1 MRLIVCSNSAPRWQD
16 GAGLLPRSPG
26 GLVPLLATLLG
37 EHGGDWVCT
46 MPVDGP
52 SGPSRGDVSVE
63 VTRRPCGG
71 TPSAVSRDG
80 SVEVTRPPGGAP
92 PSAALA
98 DGPTQATW
106 PPGDGTPVG
115 APGDGPSAVPGGSVQ
130 ATWPPGDGTPS
141 AALADGRVQATWP
154 HGGGTPSG
162 VPGDGSVEV
171 TRLPGEVTLH
181 RLRLPRDMV
190 DRHYETIGV
199 RLLLWLFHYLLDT
212 SRQPDGRLAEAWS
225 GYEAV
230 NRAYADRV
238 ATLMTG
244 SPDEFVLVN
253 DHHLFLVPE
262 MLGRRG
268 GRRGRV
274 AFFQGL
280 PWCEPDYFGV
290 LPAYIRDRI
299 LASLLCADVIGFHC
313 TRWARAF
320 LGCCARYLPGCAVDD
335 DGVTYDG
342 YRTRVVVAPF
352 PLDVAAVERLLD
364 EPATAEWR
372 GRLDREGRGRRM
384 IVRADRIDL
393 WKNLPRGFTAY
404 RNLLER
410 EPGLAGEW
418 WFCAVATPPGRPTE
432 RTLALQRECEGMVA
446 DLNERFGAPGRPA
459 VSLIYPD
466 PATTRNCV
474 VAALSGA
481 DVMVVNPTFDG
492 MNLVA
497 KEALF
502 LGERARLLLSVNAG
516 AYEQL
521 ADHVTPVHP
530 FDVEATAS
538 AMLDAM
544 AAGDVPAGRAAARRS
559 LREQDA
565 NSWLDRMMGARR

>member
-16 GAGLLPRSPG
+16 CAGLLPRSPG

-46 MPVDGP
+46 MPVN
-52 SGPSRGDVSVE
+52 GPSRSSGGDGSLRA
-63 VTRRPCGG
+63 TRRPCGG
-71 TPSAVSRDG
+71 TPSVALDDG
-80 SVEVTRPPGGAP
+80 SV
-92 PSAALA
+92 
-98 DGPTQATW
+98 QATW
-106 PPGDGTPVG
+106 PPGGGTPSVALSDGSVQATWPPGGGTPVG
-115 APGDGPSAVPGGSVQ
+115 APGDGSVEGPSAMPGDSPGQ
-130 ATWPPGDGTPS
+130 ATLLPGDGTPS
-141 AALADGRVQATWP
+141 GA
-154 HGGGTPSG
+154 
-162 VPGDGSVEV
+162 PGDGSVEGPSAV
-171 TRLPGEVTLH
+171 PGDSPVEVIRLPGDVTLH
-181 RLRLPRDMV
+181 RLLLPRDVV
-190 DRHYETIGV
+190 DRHYETVGV

-262 MLGRRG
+262 MLARRG
-268 GRRGRV
+268 GRRGRI

-299 LASLLCADVIGFHC
+299 LASLLCADVVGFHC

-335 DGVTYDG
+335 GGVTYDG
-342 YRTRVVVAPF
+342 RRTRVTVAPF
-352 PLDVAAVERLLD
+352 PLDVAAVERLRD

-393 WKNLPRGFTAY
+393 WKNLPRGFAAY
-404 RNLLER
+404 RSLLER

-466 PATTRNCV
+466 LATTRHCV

-481 DVMVVNPTFDG
+481 DVTVVNPTFDG

-521 ADHVTPVHP
+521 AGHVTPVHP

-544 AAGDVPAGRAAARRS
+544 AADDVPAGRAAVRRS

-565 NSWLDRMMGARR
+565 NSWLNRMMGAES